1 MDILADLNNLLHGA
15 GYCLDPGRG
24 ALILP
29 GGTGAPA
36 GRWSAPP
43 STPANSGFE

>member
-29 GGTGAPA
+29 GGTGREGGALV
-36 GRWSAPP
+36 SASQHPCQLW
-43 STPANSGFE
+43 F